1 MTKIGRTTHIDLD
14 EDALAEMSKVSSDD
28 DIVNEDNELD
38 DDDVV
43 DEDAGDLDKL
53 PRRAT
58 VNADGTVTLPLLYP
72 KIVASRKDGKV
83 REREFK
89 QLTFHRL
96 TGADQRAIAA
106 ASEEMMNVVAFAQST
121 KISQAVMNKL
131 FDKMDAADIADCGRV
146 LNSFLTSGRKTGR

>member
-14 EDALAEMSKVSSDD
+14 EDAAADVSPTSTDDEVVIEDGPQSDD
-28 DIVNEDNELD
+28 I
-38 DDDVV
+38 V
-43 DEDAGDLDKL
+43 DEDAGVLDKL
-53 PRRAT
+53 PARAIE
-58 VNADGTVTLPLLYP
+58 NGDGTVTLPLLYP
-72 KIVASRKDGKV
+72 RSVTTKKDGKI
-83 REREFK
+83 RERAFK

-106 ASEEMMNVVAFAQST
+106 ASEEMMSVVAFAQST

>member
-1 MTKIGRTTHIDLD
+1 MTQIGRTTHIDLD
-14 EDALAEMSKVSSDD
+14 EDALADTATASPDD
-28 DIVNEDNELD
+28 EVVVEDSGHSTGDI
-38 DDDVV
+38 V
-43 DEDAGDLDKL
+43 DEDANVLDKL
-53 PRRAT
+53 PARAIE
-58 VNADGTVTLPLLYP
+58 NGDGTVSLPLLYP
-72 KIVASRKDGKV
+72 KSVMTKKDGKI
-83 REREFK
+83 RERAFK

-106 ASEEMMNVVAFAQST
+106 ASEEMMSVVAFAQST